1 MDRYDFMERAYA
13 LALEAHKENEIPVG
27 CVIVKDNEII
37 AEGRNHTEREKC
49 ATKHA
54 EIVAIENASKKLSS
68 ANLSSCELYVTLEP
82 CPMCAGAI
90 INSKIKKVVFGAFD
104 RNYGA
109 CGTAFDLF
117 KMSNIH
123 KPECYGGIC
132 EEKCTELLKNFF
144 REVREN

>member
-37 AEGRNHTEREKC
+37 AEGRNHTGREKC

-68 ANLSSCELYVTLEP
+68 ANLSSC
-82 CPMCAGAI
+82 
-90 INSKIKKVVFGAFD
+90 
-104 RNYGA
+104 
-109 CGTAFDLF
+109 DL
-117 KMSNIH
+117 
-123 KPECYGGIC
+123 
-132 EEKCTELLKNFF
+132 
-144 REVREN
+144 